1 MGVKPMY
8 HPWRRRVWFR
18 GGAPRRG
25 SGGTGM
31 LLSAVLGIG
40 LALLAIRLFDSS
52 TRPMVAALAETGT
65 SNAVT
70 RIVNDAVDHTL
81 AAEAVSYGDMI
92 SLQTDS
98 SGQITALTS
107 NSVEMNRLRT
117 RILDEVVA
125 QVDILDSKTL
135 GIPLGNLTGIA
146 VFSDKGPTLPV
157 KVLSVASAEG
167 SFRNQ
172 FTAAGINQSYHQ
184 VVLDV
189 TVNVKLLVPGG
200 TVETAVATQVSV
212 AETVIVGKV
221 PDAYLQFGEP
231 FQ

>member
-8 HPWRRRVWFR
+8 TWRRRIWFR
-18 GGAPRRG
+18 GGAPRRANR
-25 SGGTGM
+25 GGGL

-40 LALLAIRLFDSS
+40 LALLAIWLFDSS
-52 TRPMVAALAETGT
+52 TRPIVIALAKTSTG
-65 SNAVT
+65 NAVT

-81 AAEAVSYGDMI
+81 AAEAISYDDMI
-92 SLQTDS
+92 TLQKDS

-117 RILDEVVA
+117 RILDEVVS

-135 GIPLGNLTGIA
+135 GVPLGNLTGLA
-146 VFSDKGPTLPV
+146 TLSDKGPMLPV

-167 SFRNQ
+167 SFSNQ
-172 FTAAGINQSYHQ
+172 FTDAGINQSYHK

-189 TVNVKLLVPGG
+189 TVNVKLLIPGG
-200 TVETAVATQVSV
+200 TVETTVSTQVNV
-212 AETVIVGKV
+212 AETIIVGKV
-221 PDAYLQFGEP
+221 PDAYLQFGEKA
-231 FQ
+231 Q

>member
-1 MGVKPMY
+1 MY
-8 HPWRRRVWFR
+8 TWRRRIWFR
-18 GGAPRRG
+18 GGAPRREIR
-25 SGGTGM
+25 GGGI

-40 LALLAIRLFDSS
+40 LALLAIWLFDNS
-52 TRPMVAALAETGT
+52 TRPIVIELAKTST

-81 AAEAVSYGDMI
+81 AAEAISYDDMI
-92 SLQTDS
+92 TLQKDAT
-98 SGQITALTS
+98 GQIIALTS
-107 NSVEMNRLRT
+107 NSLEMNRLRT
-117 RILDEVVA
+117 QILDEVVE

-135 GIPLGNLTGIA
+135 GVPLGNLTGLA
-146 VFSDKGPTLPV
+146 TLSDKGPLLPV
-157 KVLSVASAEG
+157 KVLSVAAAEG

-189 TVNVKLLVPGG
+189 TVNIKLLIPGG
-200 TVETAVATQVSV
+200 TVDAVVTTQVQV

-221 PDAYLQFGEP
+221 PDAYLQFGEKG
-231 FQ
+231 Q

>member
-1 MGVKPMY
+1 MQS
-8 HPWRRRVWFR
+8 WRRIWFR

-25 SGGTGM
+25 SRGGGI

-40 LALLAIRLFDSS
+40 LALLAIQLFDNS
-52 TRPMVAALAETGT
+52 TRPIVIALAKTSTG
-65 SNAVT
+65 NAVT

-81 AAEAVSYGDMI
+81 AAEAISYDDMI
-92 SLQTDS
+92 TLQKDA

-117 RILDEVVA
+117 QILDEVVE
-125 QVDILDSKTL
+125 QVDMLDSKTL
-135 GIPLGNLTGIA
+135 GIPLGNLTGFA
-146 VFSDKGPTLPV
+146 TLSDKGPLLPV

-172 FTAAGINQSYHQ
+172 FTDAGINQSYHRI
-184 VVLDV
+184 VLDM
-189 TVNVKLLVPGG
+189 TVNIKLLIPGG
-200 TVETAVATQVSV
+200 TVETAITTQVQV

-221 PDAYLQFGEP
+221 PDAYLQFGEKG
-231 FQ
+231 Q

>member
-1 MGVKPMY
+1 MY
-8 HPWRRRVWFR
+8 TWRRIWFR
-18 GGAPRRG
+18 GGVSRRERRG
-25 SGGTGM
+25 GGF

-40 LALLAIRLFDSS
+40 LALLAIWLFDSS
-52 TRPMVAALAETGT
+52 TRPIVIELAKTGAG
-65 SNAVT
+65 NAVT

-81 AAEAVSYGDMI
+81 AAEAISYDDMI
-92 SLQTDS
+92 TLQKDS

-135 GIPLGNLTGIA
+135 GVPLGNLTGLA
-146 VFSDKGPTLPV
+146 TLSDKGPLLPV

-172 FTAAGINQSYHQ
+172 FTDAGINQSYHQ

-189 TVNVKLLVPGG
+189 TVNVKLLIPGG
-200 TVETAVATQVSV
+200 TVETAVSTQVNV
-212 AETVIVGKV
+212 AETIIVGKV
-221 PDAYLQFGEP
+221 PDAYLQFGEKG
-231 FQ
+231 Q